1 MPNNLILTYI
11 GILTRNEILFH
22 QHYLAKLVEQVK
34 QDGKSVARPEA
45 PWSAGIK
52 RQIAVVPKE
61 KLTEPTSGLEK
72 LTFSQG
78 TTRDVARFK
87 NTLDS
92 LAQHVGT
99 WHVHGSVNAVKAM
112 KYKS

>member
-1 MPNNLILTYI
+1 M
-11 GILTRNEILFH
+11 
-22 QHYLAKLVEQVK
+22 
-34 QDGKSVARPEA
+34 
-45 PWSAGIK
+45 
-52 RQIAVVPKE
+52 VPKE
-61 KLTEPTSGLEK
+61 TFTAPTSGLENV
-72 LTFSQG
+72 TFSQG

-99 WHVHGSVNAVKAM
+99 LHVHGSVNAVKAM